1 MVNYMAKTQCPV
13 CHMVIKSWAEEC
25 PKCGV
30 LLEKFEPRYIKK
42 HAEERIVKGLGDN
55 RARNGSAAE
64 GRK

>member
-1 MVNYMAKTQCPV
+1 
-13 CHMVIKSWAEEC
+13 MVIKSWAEEC

-30 LLEKFEPRYIKK
+30 LLEKFEPGYIKK